1 MSESKPHARVAVGD
15 IVAGLSVALV
25 LVPQALAYAE
35 LAGLPPRHGL
45 YAAALPPI
53 AAAFFASSPYLQTGP
68 VAMTSLLTF
77 GALSF
82 AAGTAE
88 YVGLA
93 ALLALVVGAARV
105 LIGLARAGWI
115 AYLMSRP
122 VLTGFAAAAA
132 ILIVASQLPT
142 ALGVEAPAGD
152 LLVRAWWAARHADSW
167 EPTSIVLSL
176 ITAAVI
182 VAGRRV
188 HALFPGV
195 LVAVII
201 GVIYSSLSS
210 YAGPVVGE
218 IPASPPPISLALP
231 WSSLPLLIIPGGVI
245 ALVGFAEASA
255 VARSFAAQDRKPWSP
270 NREFIS
276 QGAANV
282 ASAVSGG
289 FPVGGSFSRSS
300 INRLAGGHSRWS
312 GAITGIA
319 VLLFLPVAGIA
330 LFALPRAILG
340 TIVIVAVIKL
350 IRVIDL
356 VRLIHYSRAQ
366 AIVGWSTFAFT
377 LALAP
382 NIEWAIVIGVTLATL
397 VHVWREIEVQ
407 IDVHYEDETLRFEPR
422 GVLFFAS
429 APALDEALVNQLAA
443 HPSAERLVIDLK
455 KLGRIDYSGM
465 IVLKRVAEEA
475 ELAGLG
481 VKLIDIPPQSRRILM
496 KVFGNGSR
504 FL

>member
-152 LLVRAWWAARHADSW
+152 LLVRAWWAVRHADSW
-167 EPTSIVLSL
+167 EPTSIMLSL

-201 GVIYSSLSS
+201 GVIYSSLSN

-255 VARSFAAQDRKPWSP
+255 VARSFAEQDRKPWSP
-270 NREFIS
+270 DREFIS
-276 QGAANV
+276 QGVANV
-282 ASAVSGG
+282 VSAVSGG

-300 INRLAGGHSRWS
+300 INRLAGGHTRWS

-330 LFALPRAILG
+330 LFALQQFPTQAALVQQSLQRIGPDAGTTFGAQILWIGSWVLGWEFLLRYVVLNALHREWPKWGWRWVPLIEGLYYLQASPPEAAARCLVAILL
-340 TIVIVAVIKL
+340 T
-350 IRVIDL
+350 R
-356 VRLIHYSRAQ
+356 
-366 AIVGWSTFAFT
+366 W
-377 LALAP
+377 
-382 NIEWAIVIGVTLATL
+382 
-397 VHVWREIEVQ
+397 
-407 IDVHYEDETLRFEPR
+407 
-422 GVLFFAS
+422 
-429 APALDEALVNQLAA
+429 
-443 HPSAERLVIDLK
+443 
-455 KLGRIDYSGM
+455 
-465 IVLKRVAEEA
+465 VLKRRNLLVALLPHA
-475 ELAGLG
+475 
-481 VKLIDIPPQSRRILM
+481 ILEIEIAA
-496 KVFGNGSR
+496 
-504 FL
+504 FLLYQ